1 MMVFG
6 LLKPRETVGTI
17 LDVDYERL
25 WRDGKR
31 VIVFDLDGT
40 LGLRGASRPSSSVH
54 AFLQGLLGDGFRVGI
69 LSNRRRD
76 LDKEMV
82 RSLANLYPTI
92 CRAGKPR
99 IRHLLRLVDRLK
111 GSPSESVLV
120 GDRVL
125 TDILAGNR
133 AGLYTIRVQRAA

>member
-1 MMVFG
+1 MLS
-6 LLKPRETVGTI
+6 LLEPQETVGTI

-31 VIVFDLDGT
+31 VILFDLDGT
-40 LGLRGASRPSSSVH
+40 LGLRRASRPSLSVH
-54 AFLQGLLGDGFRVGI
+54 AFLQGLVGDGFRVGI

-76 LDKEMV
+76 LDNEMV
-82 RSLANLYPTI
+82 RSLANLYPMT

-99 IRHLLRLVDRLK
+99 IRHLLKLVDRLK
-111 GSPSESVLV
+111 GSPSETVLI

-133 AGLYTIRVQRAA
+133 AGLYTIRVQRSA